1 MFKYSYLVFSAI
13 LGSLVTAAVFSSFW
27 IGNNYGQGD
36 HQNTWSG
43 RTSTHS
49 WESVHFHANFAVY
62 SGTGFV
68 DFCGETYMEEL
79 QSCTKGI
86 LEQLP
91 RDRAHQHERKGGL
104 IHVHAPAVTW
114 GHFFS
119 NIGWNF
125 GTTFLVDRG
134 GKVFENTP
142 KMRVRYVLGDVLIP
156 NPFNRPIKS
165 EERLLIDYSWAT
177 DAEVVSRAKD
187 IPSTA
192 KKANST
198 PDPSSC
204 SGHS

>member
-1 MFKYSYLVFSAI
+1 
-13 LGSLVTAAVFSSFW
+13 
-27 IGNNYGQGD
+27 
-36 HQNTWSG
+36 
-43 RTSTHS
+43 
-49 WESVHFHANFAVY
+49 
-62 SGTGFV
+62 
-68 DFCGETYMEEL
+68 MEEL

-91 RDRAHQHERKGGL
+91 RDRAHQHEGKGGL

-165 EERLLIDYSWAT
+165 EERLLIDYS
-177 DAEVVSRAKD
+177 
-187 IPSTA
+187 
-192 KKANST
+192 
-198 PDPSSC
+198 
-204 SGHS
+204 